1 MDSFGAF
8 DVCNHPVTL
17 TFRVYFEITLF
28 ISTMKVKCNI
38 RGYSVACSDKT
49 ERRVTLLSAQADI
62 TYESAISKTPSYGRN
77 NNNEVSETGKDY
89 EIDRIES

>member
-1 MDSFGAF
+1 
-8 DVCNHPVTL
+8 
-17 TFRVYFEITLF
+17 
-28 ISTMKVKCNI
+28 MKVKCNI

-49 ERRVTLLSAQADI
+49 ERRVTLLSAQVDI
-62 TYESAISKTPSYGRN
+62 TYQTISKTPSYGRN